1 MQPTAGT
8 RVASYSA
15 ENVMKPDPKPSDTL
29 LDEKVVH
36 APAAKTQPH
45 LDDLLDEALEETFP
59 GSDPVSISQPRKSR
73 ADKRM
78 T

>member
-1 MQPTAGT
+1 
-8 RVASYSA
+8 
-15 ENVMKPDPKPSDTL
+15 MKPDPKPSNTL